1 MFLTLIGGGNLR
13 GLEVTF
19 KWMEFIFCEN
29 RSAGSREEERG
40 HTGFV
45 EM

>member
-1 MFLTLIGGGNLR
+1 LKPFLEIVIVARLCLQ
-13 GLEVTF
+13 
-19 KWMEFIFCEN
+19 EFIFCEN
-29 RSAGSREEERG
+29 RLAVSREEERG